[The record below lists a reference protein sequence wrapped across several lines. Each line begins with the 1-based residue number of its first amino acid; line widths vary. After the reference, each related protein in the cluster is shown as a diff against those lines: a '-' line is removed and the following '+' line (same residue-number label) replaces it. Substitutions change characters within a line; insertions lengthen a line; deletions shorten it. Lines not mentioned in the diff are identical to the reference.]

1 VNRHQLQAMLWMRW
15 RILLNRLRRASK
27 LSNILLGALLVLCAL
42 IAVGGFAFA
51 FLIGVEELDKAEPVH
66 ILGIWLVLA
75 VTFFFFWMSG
85 VMVELQR
92 SDSMSFKNLLHLPVS
107 LGWVFLYNYLGSFV
121 SISMLIFL
129 PPMLGCW
136 LALVV
141 VKGPVMLLGF
151 FLIAGFF
158 GMITALTYQ
167 LRGWLARLME
177 DKRRGRNIMMAVT
190 FCFVL
195 LVQIPNLINMSVNV
209 GTSEARKER
218 SELEWLAREEGPEQA
233 GAIAKLDEMKE
244 QDKILKAEVLRY
256 VNAASLIIP
265 IGWMPYGMAAI
276 FDGRWLR
283 GIFCTLGMFLM
294 AGLSLR
300 RSYRLTLRAVLHGG
314 EPALRPATGADSI
327 ADPSSSNHPALAKQT
342 PVAASKPSKP
352 PLLERRIPFV
362 SDETS
367 GVAFASLQ
375 NLLRAPEAKMMLLS
389 PVILLGLFAFML
401 ARNSNLDDATAFAP
415 GMSLA
420 AVVMGMISIQQ
431 LLQNQFGLDRAGFRA
446 YLLSPVPRRHILL
459 GKNLAL
465 APISFVISLTAL
477 ILLEFFVVLDVQHF
491 FGACIQLVSAFL
503 ILSMVGNQ
511 ISIMGPI
518 QLKEV
523 GMQAANAKLKIVL
536 LQLLSILLVPLSLS
550 PLLIPWWIEVLC
562 RDFAWASWVPIYI
575 LLHALALVLIF
586 QLFRH
591 VVRRQGA
598 LLQSREQS
606 ILEILTRI

>member
-1 VNRHQLQAMLWMRW
+1 MNRHQLQAMLWMRW

-42 IAVGGFAFA
+42 IAVGGFVFA

-141 VKGPVMLLGF
+141 VKGPVMLLGV

-314 EPALRPATGADSI
+314 EPALRPAIGADSI

-575 LLHALALVLIF
+575 LLHALALVVIF
-586 QLFRH
+586 QVFRH

>member
-1 VNRHQLQAMLWMRW
+1 MNRHQLQAMLWMRW

-42 IAVGGFAFA
+42 IAVGGFVFA

-107 LGWVFLYNYLGSFV
+107 LGWVFLYNYLGSVV

-141 VKGPVMLLGF
+141 VKGPVMLLGV

-314 EPALRPATGADSI
+314 EPALRPAIGADSI

-575 LLHALALVLIF
+575 LLHALALVVIF
-586 QLFRH
+586 QVFRH

>member
-1 VNRHQLQAMLWMRW
+1 
-15 RILLNRLRRASK
+15 
-27 LSNILLGALLVLCAL
+27 
-42 IAVGGFAFA
+42 
-51 FLIGVEELDKAEPVH
+51 
-66 ILGIWLVLA
+66 
-75 VTFFFFWMSG
+75 
-85 VMVELQR
+85 
-92 SDSMSFKNLLHLPVS
+92 
-107 LGWVFLYNYLGSFV
+107 
-121 SISMLIFL
+121 
-129 PPMLGCW
+129 
-136 LALVV
+136 
-141 VKGPVMLLGF
+141 
-151 FLIAGFF
+151 
-158 GMITALTYQ
+158 
-167 LRGWLARLME
+167 
-177 DKRRGRNIMMAVT
+177 
-190 FCFVL
+190 
-195 LVQIPNLINMSVNV
+195 
-209 GTSEARKER
+209 
-218 SELEWLAREEGPEQA
+218 
-233 GAIAKLDEMKE
+233 
-244 QDKILKAEVLRY
+244 

-314 EPALRPATGADSI
+314 EPALRPAIGADSI

-575 LLHALALVLIF
+575 LLHALALVVIF
-586 QLFRH
+586 QVFRH

>member
-1 VNRHQLQAMLWMRW
+1 MNRHQLQAMLWMRW

-42 IAVGGFAFA
+42 IAVGGFVFA
-51 FLIGVEELDKAEPVH
+51 FLFGVEELDKAEPVH

-141 VKGPVMLLGF
+141 VKGPVMLLGV

-314 EPALRPATGADSI
+314 EPALRPAIGADSI

>member
-1 VNRHQLQAMLWMRW
+1 VNRSQLQAMLWMRW

-27 LSNILLGALLVLCAL
+27 LSNILLGVVLVLCFA
-42 IAVGGFAFA
+42 IAVAGFIFA
-51 FLIGVEELDKAEPVH
+51 FLIGVEELHKAESIH
-66 ILGIWLVLA
+66 ILVIWLALA
-75 VTFFFFWMSG
+75 VSFFFFWMSG

-107 LGWVFLYNYLGSFV
+107 LGWVFLYNYLGSYISV
-121 SISMLIFL
+121 SMLIFL
-129 PPMLGCW
+129 PAMLGLS

-141 VKGPVMLLGF
+141 VHGPIMLLGF
-151 FLIAGFF
+151 LLIAGFF

-195 LVQIPNLINMSVNV
+195 LVQIPNLINMSVNI
-209 GTSEARKER
+209 GGKE
-218 SELEWLAREEGPEQA
+218 AREERAEWKHLAEREGPRKAE
-233 GAIAKLDEMKE
+233 AIAKVEELKRQDE
-244 QDKILKAEVLRY
+244 ILEVKVERY
-256 VNAASLIIP
+256 VKAASLVIP
-265 IGWMPYGMAAI
+265 IGWLPYGMAAT
-276 FDGRWLR
+276 FDGRWFR
-283 GIFCTLGMFLM
+283 GIMCTLGMFLI
-294 AGLSLR
+294 AALSLR
-300 RSYRLTLRAVLHGG
+300 RSYRLTLRSVVHGG
-314 EPALRPATGADSI
+314 EAILPLEIGDDAI
-327 ADPSSSNHPALAKQT
+327 AESSSASTPALANQAQ
-342 PVAASKPSKP
+342 AADSKPAKP
-352 PLLERRIPFV
+352 PLVERRIPFV

-367 GVAFASLQ
+367 GVAFAALQ

-401 ARNSNLDDATAFAP
+401 AKNSSLEDATAFAP

-446 YLLSPVPRRHILL
+446 YLLSPVPRRRILL

-465 APISFVISLTAL
+465 APISFIISLTAL

-511 ISIMGPI
+511 ISIFGPI

-523 GMQAANAKLKIVL
+523 GMQAANAKFKIVL
-536 LQLLSILLVPLSLS
+536 LQILSILLVPLSLS
-550 PLLIPWWIEVLC
+550 PLLLPWWIEVLC
-562 RDFAWASWVPIYI
+562 RNFAWAQWVPIYI
-575 LLHALALVLIF
+575 LLHALALVLF
-586 QLFRH
+586 FKLFRN
-591 VVRRQGA
+591 VVRRQGDF
-598 LLQSREQS
+598 LQSREQA
-606 ILEILTRI
+606 ILETLTRI

>member
-1 VNRHQLQAMLWMRW
+1 MNRHQLQAMLWMRW

-42 IAVGGFAFA
+42 IAVGGFVFA

-141 VKGPVMLLGF
+141 VKGPVMLLGV

-218 SELEWLAREEGPEQA
+218 YELEWLAREEGPEQA
-233 GAIAKLDEMKE
+233 GAIAKLDEMK
-244 QDKILKAEVLRY
+244 
-256 VNAASLIIP
+256 
-265 IGWMPYGMAAI
+265 
-276 FDGRWLR
+276 
-283 GIFCTLGMFLM
+283 
-294 AGLSLR
+294 
-300 RSYRLTLRAVLHGG
+300 
-314 EPALRPATGADSI
+314 
-327 ADPSSSNHPALAKQT
+327 
-342 PVAASKPSKP
+342 
-352 PLLERRIPFV
+352 
-362 SDETS
+362 
-367 GVAFASLQ
+367 
-375 NLLRAPEAKMMLLS
+375 
-389 PVILLGLFAFML
+389 
-401 ARNSNLDDATAFAP
+401 
-415 GMSLA
+415 
-420 AVVMGMISIQQ
+420 
-431 LLQNQFGLDRAGFRA
+431 
-446 YLLSPVPRRHILL
+446 
-459 GKNLAL
+459 
-465 APISFVISLTAL
+465 
-477 ILLEFFVVLDVQHF
+477 
-491 FGACIQLVSAFL
+491 
-503 ILSMVGNQ
+503 
-511 ISIMGPI
+511 
-518 QLKEV
+518 
-523 GMQAANAKLKIVL
+523 
-536 LQLLSILLVPLSLS
+536 
-550 PLLIPWWIEVLC
+550 
-562 RDFAWASWVPIYI
+562 
-575 LLHALALVLIF
+575 
-586 QLFRH
+586 
-591 VVRRQGA
+591 
-598 LLQSREQS
+598 
-606 ILEILTRI
+606 